1 MLVPPHPGMS
11 VVRNAELVSRCLHE
25 PSHTNLPLP
34 SAMEVT
40 NMSWAS
46 VVPKT
51 CLHNTKRA
59 REGWRYRFNVLK
71 CRKSGIV
78 IDITL
83 GQFLGTMKP
92 YVFNNTDQFFSQVP
106 GEIIYFHKTKEED
119 IDEQVSRDNA
129 EFRSRF
135 SKDSKPGR
143 FIN

>member
-1 MLVPPHPGMS
+1 
-11 VVRNAELVSRCLHE
+11 
-25 PSHTNLPLP
+25 
-34 SAMEVT
+34 
-40 NMSWAS
+40 MSWAS